1 MSPIIEIKGLEVV
14 YAPKSPMQRQALRDL
29 NFSVAEGEFRA
40 IIGSQGSG
48 KSTLLQVMAG
58 LIAGKGTVK
67 IAGLDLAIKKNRAQL
82 WRQVGV
88 VFQYPEKQLF
98 EDTVWH
104 DVAYGPQNLGLDQNE
119 VNRRVKRALDRVKLE
134 QEYFKLSP
142 FKLSGGQQ
150 RRVAIAGI
158 LAMEPK
164 ILLLDEPT
172 AGLDPRGRQQ
182 LMSMFSN
189 LCRKEKVTI
198 VLVTHDMEGVAC
210 RADSVSVLQQGQVA
224 MEGTPKEVFYQKE
237 KLEALGLGVPF
248 ASELAASL
256 KGKGVSVKEMTTLN
270 EAERQVARLLRSMVH
285 GSLPTAIYKDS

>member
-1 MSPIIEIKGLEVV
+1 MSPIIEIKGLNVV
-14 YAPKSPMQRQALRDL
+14 YAPKSPMERQALGDL

-67 IAGLDLAIKKNRAQL
+67 IAGLDLSIKKNRTQL

-104 DVAYGPQNLGLDQNE
+104 DVAYGPQNLGLGQTE

-134 QEYFKLSP
+134 KEYFQVSP

-182 LMSMFSN
+182 LMNMFST
-189 LCRKEKVTI
+189 LCSKEKVTI
-198 VLVTHDMEGVAC
+198 VLVTHDMEEVAC
-210 RADSVSVLQQGQVA
+210 RADRVTVLQQGKVA
-224 MEGTPKEVFYQKE
+224 MEGTPQEVFNNKE

-256 KGKGVSVKEMTTLN
+256 KGKGVSVKEMTTLH
-270 EAERQVARLLRSMVH
+270 EAEREVGRLLKARGHFS
-285 GSLPTAIYKDS
+285 S

>member
-1 MSPIIEIKGLEVV
+1 MSPIIEIKGLGVV
-14 YAPKSPMQRQALRDL
+14 YAPKSPMQRQALSDL
-29 NFSVAEGEFRA
+29 SFSVSEGEFRA
-40 IIGSQGSG
+40 IIGPQGSG

-58 LIAGKGTVK
+58 LIAGQGIVK
-67 IAGLDLAIKKNRAQL
+67 IAGLDLSIKKNRTQL

-104 DVAYGPQNLGLDQNE
+104 DVAYGPQNLGLDLTE
-119 VNRRVKRALDRVKLE
+119 VNHRVKRALDRVKLAE
-134 QEYFKLSP
+134 EYFQISP

-158 LAMEPK
+158 LAMEPQ

-182 LMSMFSN
+182 LMNMFST

-198 VLVTHDMEGVAC
+198 VLVTHDMEEVAC
-210 RADSVSVLQQGQVA
+210 RADRVTVLQQGKVA
-224 MEGTPKEVFYQKE
+224 MEGTPREVFCHKE

-248 ASELAASL
+248 AAELADTL
-256 KGKGVSVKEMTTLN
+256 NGKGVPVKDMITLN
-270 EAERQVARLLRSMVH
+270 EAEWEVGRLLRAKGLVSC
-285 GSLPTAIYKDS
+285 